1 MVHTSDCCLQ
11 DMQRRRLLAAT
22 LAAGGLLLLPSRS
35 WAGDIRD
42 LVGEVKVNNRK
53 VGKRSSVYPGD
64 TVETGSGAMIAF
76 VVGNDAYVLRENA
89 RLELEGGNK
98 DTFARALRL
107 LTGGL
112 LAVFGKSST
121 TRQLH
126 TQTVTAGIRGTGIYM
141 ESEPSRTYFCTCYGA
156 VEFEVAGSGERKL
169 VMSSHHKGGW
179 INQAAQDGTHFG
191 GPVMVG
197 HNDDD
202 LIALE
207 SLVGRKPP
215 FLIPANG

>member
-1 MVHTSDCCLQ
+1 MMIETNCCLE
-11 DMQRRRLLAAT
+11 DYQRRRLLMAT
-22 LAAGGLLLLPSRS
+22 LAAGGLLLLPSKS
-35 WAGDIRD
+35 WAGGIRD
-42 LVGEVKVNNRK
+42 LAGEVWINRRK
-53 VGKRSSVYPGD
+53 VKKNSSVLPGD
-64 TVETGSGAMIAF
+64 TIETGSGAMIAF

-89 RLELEGGNK
+89 RLELEGGRK
-98 DTFARALRL
+98 DTVARALRL
-107 LTGGL
+107 FTGGL

-121 TRQLH
+121 PRQLH

-141 ESEPSRTYFCTCYGA
+141 EAEASRTYFCTCYGA
-156 VEFEVAGSGERKL
+156 VEFEVAGSGEKKL

-179 INQAAQDGTHFG
+179 INQAAENGTHFG

-202 LIALE
+202 LIAAE

-215 FLIPANG
+215 FLLPAKG

>member
-169 VMSSHHKGGW
+169 RACARVPGQVVAG
-179 INQAAQDGTHFG
+179 QA
-191 GPVMVG
+191 VG
-197 HNDDD
+197 
-202 LIALE
+202 AL
-207 SLVGRKPP
+207 LR
-215 FLIPANG
+215 PAAAPGDALRQVAVARPAGYLHRLSPC